1 MDGQNLKNSILQL
14 AVQGRLVEQNY
25 EEETG
30 HDLYR
35 KILKIRKLP
44 IKNNSE
50 SVVSYPFELPESWK
64 WINLGDIVEIKG
76 GKRIP
81 VGNKLQETNNG
92 RPYIRVADM
101 KNGTVKLDDIKYV
114 PLSVYEKI
122 KNYTIST
129 DDLYITVAG
138 TIGAIG
144 FVPKELDSANLTENA
159 NKIKLFSDSKDYLF
173 YVLSSP
179 FIQNQIKNCT
189 TKVGQPKLAIKRIKN
204 LVLPLPPLQ
213 EQKRI
218 VKKIETIIPNIE
230 KYNMLN
236 EQIENMNNKLPIE
249 LKKSILQYTIQ
260 GKLVEQDDYEGTGH
274 ELFNEIQVQREKLY
288 QKRLISKPRNSNEVE
303 FKDIPF
309 EIPKSWKWT
318 RLGDIIELKSG
329 QDLQA
334 NKYNDNKEGVPYI
347 TGASNI
353 ENSNVII
360 NRWTLEPKAIAV
372 KGDLLLTCKG
382 TIGKTTVLEE
392 EKVHIARQIMG
403 IRPIKTNTKY
413 INIFL
418 QYYTSELKRQAKS
431 MIPGINREMVLN
443 ALIPLPPLGEQE
455 RIVQAIK
462 KIMINL

>member
-204 LVLPLPPLQ
+204 LVLPLPPQ
-213 EQKRI
+213 QKKKRI
-218 VKKIETIIPNIE
+218 VKK
-230 KYNMLN
+230 
-236 EQIENMNNKLPIE
+236 
-249 LKKSILQYTIQ
+249 
-260 GKLVEQDDYEGTGH
+260 
-274 ELFNEIQVQREKLY
+274 
-288 QKRLISKPRNSNEVE
+288 
-303 FKDIPF
+303 
-309 EIPKSWKWT
+309 
-318 RLGDIIELKSG
+318 
-329 QDLQA
+329 
-334 NKYNDNKEGVPYI
+334 
-347 TGASNI
+347 
-353 ENSNVII
+353 
-360 NRWTLEPKAIAV
+360 
-372 KGDLLLTCKG
+372 
-382 TIGKTTVLEE
+382 
-392 EKVHIARQIMG
+392 
-403 IRPIKTNTKY
+403 TNH
-413 INIFL
+413 
-418 QYYTSELKRQAKS
+418 
-431 MIPGINREMVLN
+431 
-443 ALIPLPPLGEQE
+443 
-455 RIVQAIK
+455 
-462 KIMINL
+462 